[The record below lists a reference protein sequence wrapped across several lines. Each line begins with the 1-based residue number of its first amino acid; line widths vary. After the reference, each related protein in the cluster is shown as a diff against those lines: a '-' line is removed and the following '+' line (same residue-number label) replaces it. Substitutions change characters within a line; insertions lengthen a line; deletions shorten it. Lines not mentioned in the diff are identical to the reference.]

1 MNTVSAERG
10 GSTIR
15 RVFRQLMADK
25 MMVVAC
31 AILLLLWL
39 LFLYFAITFKYF
51 D

>member
-39 LFLYFAITFKYF
+39 LFFYFAITFKYF